1 MTFKASFVDGNS
13 YSTSISPWT
22 ECSFGE
28 EIVSE
33 PILKTSNSVDKKTID
48 HDFDEFELIE
58 EFEKV

>member
-1 MTFKASFVDGNS
+1 MASFVEGNS

-58 EFEKV
+58 EF